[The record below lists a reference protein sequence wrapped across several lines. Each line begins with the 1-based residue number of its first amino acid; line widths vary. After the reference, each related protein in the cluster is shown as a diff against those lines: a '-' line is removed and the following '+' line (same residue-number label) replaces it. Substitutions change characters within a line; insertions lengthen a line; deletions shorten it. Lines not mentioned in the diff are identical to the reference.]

1 MTWWKLKIGVV
12 VSGVVSSTESESEE
26 SERLHFFRWW
36 SIENQIV
43 NVGSRSGRINQSQS
57 TFPSFV
63 IGLVLLLLF
72 PTPTIWF
79 SQDHERNVSDGI
91 YSSSL
96 RPGTKAFTCGK
107 WFIGYNFGID
117 DGAQNSLSLT
127 FWSIN
132 IVLMSHVISHVT
144 ILLQIVNYWPIGGRF
159 KKRNWEKHFS
169 NLY

>member
-12 VSGVVSSTESESEE
+12 VSGVIGSTESESEE

-36 SIENQIV
+36 SVENQIV
-43 NVGSRSGRINQSQS
+43 DVGSRSGRINQSQS

-79 SQDHERNVSDGI
+79 SQDHERNVNDGI

-117 DGAQNSLSLT
+117 DGAESEFGTHKELT
-127 FWSIN
+127 VIN
-132 IVLMSHVISHVT
+132 ILKYKYCVNESCDKSRDHFAT
-144 ILLQIVNYWPIGGRF
+144 NRELLTNWWPV
-159 KKRNWEKHFS
+159 
-169 NLY
+169 

>member
-12 VSGVVSSTESESEE
+12 VSGVVGSTESESEE

-36 SIENQIV
+36 SVENQIV
-43 NVGSRSGRINQSQS
+43 DVGSRSGRINQSQS

-79 SQDHERNVSDGI
+79 SQDHERNVNDGI

-117 DGAQNSLSLT
+117 DGAESEFGTHKELT
-127 FWSIN
+127 VIN
-132 IVLMSHVISHVT
+132 ILKYKHCVNKSRDKSRDHFAKNRE
-144 ILLQIVNYWPIGGRF
+144 LLTNWWPV
-159 KKRNWEKHFS
+159 
-169 NLY
+169 